1 MTVYSLLLL
10 ALGLAVAVAA
20 AAAGKKN
27 VLFLVSDVSTPT
39 HSPPLA
45 VVGLI
50 SNCSRRRAVS

>member
-39 HSPPLA
+39 HSPH
-45 VVGLI
+45 
-50 SNCSRRRAVS
+50 SRSLV